1 MSVLSR
7 YPAILL
13 VINSSV
19 GPESVARQIQMF
31 RTRQRT
37 GWVAVLADTYRV
49 KDVLL
54 AFAAGADAYL
64 TNAENFDVLIKA
76 LELVTLGETIMPS
89 EILPF
94 ISGHEE
100 DLPNTRDCSAGSSVW
115 KFAGSPT
122 TPHFSAQERRILSR
136 LIAGDCNKS
145 IARRMD
151 IAEATV
157 KVHLKSIFCKINVH
171 NRTQAVVWAMS
182 NGWPCD
188 DGLS

>member
-1 MSVLSR
+1 V
-7 YPAILL
+7 
-13 VINSSV
+13 
-19 GPESVARQIQMF
+19 VA
-31 RTRQRT
+31 
-37 GWVAVLADTYRV
+37 DNYHV

-64 TNAENFDVLIKA
+64 TNAENFDVLIKS
-76 LELVTLGETIMPS
+76 LELVTMGETIMPS

-100 DLPNTRDCSAGSSVW
+100 ETHNARDCSAGSSVW
-115 KFAGSPT
+115 KVAGSPT
-122 TPHFSAQERRILSR
+122 MPHFSAQERRILSR
-136 LIAGDCNKS
+136 LIAGECNKS
-145 IARRMD
+145 IARRID

-171 NRTQAVVWAMS
+171 SRTQAVVWAMS

-188 DGLS
+188 EGVS